1 MHIPETK
8 PLSGLLRDV
17 LTDLQEIVR
26 SEVRLAR
33 AEVREEAGKAANAG
47 KLSAAGAVFALYAGG
62 FLLLAVVRLLDSQ
75 MATWLSALL
84 VAVAAGILGVA
95 LLAAGRKRLKDV
107 KAKPEK
113 TIDSVK
119 ENLQWNTSRPQ
130 H

>member
-1 MHIPETK
+1 MNLPEAK

-47 KLSAAGAVFALYAGG
+47 KFAAIGAVFALYAGG
-62 FLLLAVVRLLDSQ
+62 FFLLAIVRLLDTQ
-75 MATWLSALL
+75 IATWLSALL
-84 VAVAAGILGVA
+84 VAVATGILGFA
-95 LLAAGRKRLKDV
+95 LIAAGRKRLKDV

>member
-47 KLSAAGAVFALYAGG
+47 KLSAAGAVFALYGGG
-62 FLLLAVVRLLDSQ
+62 FLLLAIVRLLETQ

-84 VAVAAGILGVA
+84 VAVASGILGAA

>member
-62 FLLLAVVRLLDSQ
+62 FLLLAIVRLLDTQ
-75 MATWLSALL
+75 LATWLSALL
-84 VAVAAGILGVA
+84 VAVATGILGAA
-95 LLAAGRKRLKDV
+95 LFAAGRKRLKDV

-119 ENLQWNTSRPQ
+119 ENLQWNTSRQ

>member
-17 LTDLQEIVR
+17 LTDLQDIVR

-47 KLSAAGAVFALYAGG
+47 KLAAAGAVFALYAGG
-62 FLLLAVVRLLDSQ
+62 FLLLAIVRLLDTR

-84 VAVAAGILGVA
+84 VAVAAGILGAA